1 GARAEGC
8 GDGGRSRHARS
19 QEVQTATGKVFVKS
33 YPPPGASRA
42 RRAFAMGRALAA
54 AGFAAPR
61 ALLVGSRAGAGLL
74 VTVDAGGDDLLATV
88 AGLAGGGPRPRRT
101 QRAPPDAPGVE
112 GAPPPPAG
120 VLHRA
125 PLPPPLPVRA

>member
-61 ALLVGSRAGAGLL
+61 ALLLGSRSGAGLL
-74 VTVDAGGDDLLATV
+74 VTVDAGGDDLLATL
-88 AGLAGGGPRPRRT
+88 AGLARGRPAPRRA
-101 QRAPPDAPGVE
+101 QRAAPHAPGSPGRPWQRP
-112 GAPPPPAG
+112 GATP
-120 VLHRA
+120 RA
-125 PLPPPLPVRA
+125 PG

>member
-61 ALLVGSRAGAGLL
+61 ALLLGSRSGAGLL
-74 VTVDAGGDDLLATV
+74 VTVDAGGDDLLATLAGLGRGRPGPPRAPRAAPAPPGV
-88 AGLAGGGPRPRRT
+88 AGARLASARCRPR
-101 QRAPPDAPGVE
+101 
-112 GAPPPPAG
+112 
-120 VLHRA
+120 
-125 PLPPPLPVRA
+125 

>member
-42 RRAFAMGRALAA
+42 RRAFSMGRALAA

-74 VTVDAGGDDLLATV
+74 VTMDAGGDDLLATV
-88 AGLAGGGPRPRRT
+88 AGLAGGGAGRGRPHRRP
-101 QRAPPDAPGVE
+101 AAAPGAAA
-112 GAPPPPAG
+112 GPPPPAG
-120 VLHRA
+120 VRDA
-125 PLPPPLPVRA
+125 AT